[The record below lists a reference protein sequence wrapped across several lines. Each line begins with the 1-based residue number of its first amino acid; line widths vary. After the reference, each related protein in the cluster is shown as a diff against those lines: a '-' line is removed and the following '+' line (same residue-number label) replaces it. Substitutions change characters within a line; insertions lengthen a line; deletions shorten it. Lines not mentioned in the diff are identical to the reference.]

1 MSMIGK
7 LRQVSE
13 FELARYK
20 KNPGEMVRVL
30 AAGSS
35 QLDPQLY
42 AQMRETLQRSPSVQ
56 QMMETAEQGKRP
68 SGPEQIELQ
77 KQMMQLLK
85 QALAVQKASPAKPS
99 GGGQPAETP
108 RPMNLPREFDA
119 EVADQAGV
127 YAANHGQEE
136 LLDYFRQPREFY
148 AAAARKG
155 NSVLLWIA

>member
-1 MSMIGK
+1 
-7 LRQVSE
+7 
-13 FELARYK
+13 
-20 KNPGEMVRVL
+20 VL

-108 RPMNLPREFDA
+108 RPMNLPRNSTPKLPTRPAFT
-119 EVADQAGV
+119 
-127 YAANHGQEE
+127 
-136 LLDYFRQPREFY
+136 RPIT
-148 AAAARKG
+148 ARK
-155 NSVLLWIA
+155 SCWIIFGSRASFMPLRQERATPYCCGLHERRLPARFPAMKCIKTY